1 MPRRELKHAM
11 LPMGQIADSCWIGID
26 PGRVRTGMAAADLSG
41 TLASPLGA
49 VGTEPRDTFNERAGM
64 LLGSRQ
70 PRGFVVGLPLTERGQ
85 EGEAATLAREIGALL
100 AQRWQVDIVYVDE
113 RYSSRAAEQST
124 AQVRAKTSKQFGK
137 AQRMALKQSGALDAL
152 AAVEIL
158 QSFLDRRT
166 REG

>member
-1 MPRRELKHAM
+1 VM
-11 LPMGQIADSCWIGID
+11 LRASNAADACWIGVD
-26 PGRVRTGMAAADLSG
+26 PGQVRTGIAAADPSG

-49 VGTEPRDTFNERAGM
+49 VGTEPRDTFNERAGL
-64 LLGSRQ
+64 LLGPRQ
-70 PRGFVVGLPLTERGQ
+70 PCGIVVGLPLTERGQ
-85 EGEAATLAREIGALL
+85 EGEAAALAREIGALL
-100 AQRWQVDIVYVDE
+100 AERWQVDIVYVDE

-137 AQRMALKQSGALDAL
+137 TQRIALKQSGVLDAL

-158 QSFLDRRT
+158 QSFLDQRK